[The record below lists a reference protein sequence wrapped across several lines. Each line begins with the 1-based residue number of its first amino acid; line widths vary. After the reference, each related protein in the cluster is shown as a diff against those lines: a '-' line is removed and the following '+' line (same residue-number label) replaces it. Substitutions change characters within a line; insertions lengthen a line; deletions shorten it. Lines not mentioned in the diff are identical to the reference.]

1 MRPQRR
7 EKGITKAKKVLK
19 IWDAYSFQ
27 ENYME
32 GFENKTRHMTM
43 ISTRKRC
50 SCYMCGN
57 PRKFWNE
64 KTMQEKKADISFR
77 EQLDDAA

>member
-7 EKGITKAKKVLK
+7 EKGVSKAKRVLK
-19 IWDAYSFQ
+19 IWSACTYHGKDL
-27 ENYME
+27 ED
-32 GFENKTRHMTM
+32 FENKTRHMTM
-43 ISTRKRC
+43 VSTRKSC

-64 KTMQEKKADISFR
+64 KTMQEKKSDISFR